1 MTDTR
6 TEADKLSDQWSQ
18 FNKHHKAS
26 FEKHLHAEYEKRLND
41 LRLAAE
47 LAKKKSKEEEE

>member
-6 TEADKLSDQWSQ
+6 TDADRLADQWSQ